1 MENVLA
7 ITFPEDANAY
17 EGLTKLKE
25 LDGQD
30 RVALAGAAVVVRN
43 EDGGIV
49 VKDQAG
55 DIGYEGT
62 AAGGILGLLIG
73 VIGGPFGVLVGGAT
87 GLMIGSLFD
96 LDDADDTESVLTE
109 MSRSVRVAH
118 TALLAQVSEQSPEVV
133 DAAIAA
139 LDGRVVRRPLV
150 EVEGEIAAA
159 EEAQSAAKHEAREK
173 LREQRRE
180 ERKDKVQAKVADLKS
195 KVHPDRQP
203 AGQAS

>member
-73 VIGGPFGVLVGGAT
+73 VIGGPFGVLLGGAT

-109 MSRSVRVAH
+109 MSRSVRVSH
-118 TALLAQVSEQSPEVV
+118 TALLAQVTEQNPEVV

-159 EEAQSAAKHEAREK
+159 EEAQRAAKHEAREK
-173 LREQRRE
+173 LREQRRV
-180 ERKDKVQAKVADLKS
+180 ERKDKVQAKIADLKS

>member
-180 ERKDKVQAKVADLKS
+180 ERKDKVQAKIADLKS